1 MCIKEVCYRSTTL
14 QVNGSVLISSCSG
27 GYGQFYFDRGFFF
40 CVFFFKC
47 VVGEYDDTTT
57 KQASVSEGQ
66 SAHTINTSIK

>member
-1 MCIKEVCYRSTTL
+1 MDNFTL
-14 QVNGSVLISSCSG
+14 IVG
-27 GYGQFYFDRGFFF
+27 FF

-47 VVGEYDDTTT
+47 VIGEYDDTTT